1 MIVVSDT
8 SPINY
13 LLAIGQIEVLPKMF
27 GMIIIPSSVMSEL
40 QAALARAK
48 KSTGKG

>member
-8 SPINY
+8 SPVNY

-27 GMIIIPSSVMSEL
+27 GTIIIPSAVMAEL

-48 KSTGKG
+48 RTTGKG